1 MRYWPHARSLRGDR
15 APEPLYVERTAIAFM
30 ADDALDV
37 VRRSADLHRDPEDSA
52 GRDVS
57 EFRIRINEASD
68 QPGAG
73 NAVDLGMLAR
83 GCDQACVRVI

>member
-1 MRYWPHARSLRGDR
+1 
-15 APEPLYVERTAIAFM
+15 M
-30 ADDALDV
+30 AEFDALNV
-37 VRRSADLHRDPEDSA
+37 VRRSPDLHRDPEDSA

-68 QPGAG
+68 QPRAG

-83 GCDQACVRVI
+83 GCDQACVRDQPGAGNAVDLGMLARVCDQACVRVI